1 MRSDTPPSECLIKC
15 RLKELPATD
24 TLPGGDQA
32 SIAYALNLVINLSTL
47 PNVAVYDVDLTG
59 NITIG
64 FSNAVKNGQKI
75 LLRLKQDATGGRT
88 VTFDASIRLGTSLT
102 SYTATTTAS
111 KRDILGFVYD
121 TVANKFDFVGVN
133 KGY

>member
-1 MRSDTPPSECLIKC
+1 MALRRPIVNVAG

-59 NITIG
+59 NIAIG

-102 SYTATTTAS
+102 SFTATTTAS

>member
-1 MRSDTPPSECLIKC
+1 MALRRPIVNVAG

-47 PNVAVYDVDLTG
+47 PNAAVYDVDLTG

-102 SYTATTTAS
+102 SFTATTTAS